1 MKTIDYYRTE
11 SGKSPVEEW
20 LLTLQTKQFEKCLW
34 VLRLIEEL
42 DRIPSEYFKKM
53 ESTDDLW
60 EVRVQFGSNIFRI
73 LCFLDG
79 AKLIMLTNGFAKKTQ
94 KTPKREID
102 LAEQRKKDY
111 FRRKSL

>member
-1 MKTIDYYRTE
+1 MKSIDYYRTE
-11 SGKSPVEEW
+11 SGKAPVEEW

-53 ESTDDLW
+53 ENTDDLW
-60 EVRVQFGSNIFRI
+60 EARIQFGSNIFRI
-73 LCFLDG
+73 LCFFDG